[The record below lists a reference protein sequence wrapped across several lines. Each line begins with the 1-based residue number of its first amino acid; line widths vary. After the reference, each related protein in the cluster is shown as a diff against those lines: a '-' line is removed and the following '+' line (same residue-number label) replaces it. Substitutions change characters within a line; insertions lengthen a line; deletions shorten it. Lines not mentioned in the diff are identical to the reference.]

1 MIDNTKEYILCAAVR
16 RKERKECPRGGKP
29 YKDGINDILDIEL
42 GFRHHDIYQRFFK
55 ELSTKPVDQ
64 GFYTSHGRYVNRKEG
79 MKIAYEAGQMTEQGT
94 IWTQQDI
101 DKDWLKDE
109 NGQSI
114 KLNVKPGEY
123 KPLISKDLYYCS
135 PDSNSINE

>member
-1 MIDNTKEYILCAAVR
+1 MFEDELEIS
-16 RKERKECPRGGKP
+16 
-29 YKDGINDILDIEL
+29 NDDM
-42 GFRHHDIYQRFFK
+42 
-55 ELSTKPVDQ
+55 
-64 GFYTSHGRYVNRKEG
+64 GFYTSKGRFVSRTEG
-79 MKIAYEAGQMTEQGT
+79 MKIAYEAGQMTGQGA

-123 KPLISKDLYYCS
+123 KPLISEDLYCCS
-135 PDSNSINE
+135 PDGNSINE

>member
-1 MIDNTKEYILCAAVR
+1 
-16 RKERKECPRGGKP
+16 
-29 YKDGINDILDIEL
+29 
-42 GFRHHDIYQRFFK
+42 
-55 ELSTKPVDQ
+55 
-64 GFYTSHGRYVNRKEG
+64 
-79 MKIAYEAGQMTEQGT
+79 MKIAYEASQMTEQGA

-123 KPLISKDLYYCS
+123 KPLISEDLYYCS
-135 PDSNSINE
+135 PDDNSINE